1 MTFTLC
7 LIETYLYNV
16 HQLKPCIIMI
26 CCTVIDVSPWDG
38 ISVFMMHN
46 VLVSY
51 SLLVSSL
58 LSKAWFGQIFTYSLP
73 PFISAANICTTLS
86 LWKST
91 DCASQG
97 VVLLPILPILGLHFQ
112 FSKLIFSLVT
122 GYLLRSLSCLF
133 FPSLGTTQ
141 IQTSFLLCAL
151 SASLPY
157 PVHPNSFLSAQNT

>member
-7 LIETYLYNV
+7 LIETYFYNV
-16 HQLKPCIIMI
+16 HQLRPCIIMI
-26 CCTVIDVSPWDG
+26 YCTVIDVSPWYG

-58 LSKAWFGQIFTYSLP
+58 LSKTWFGQIFTYSLTL
-73 PFISAANICTTLS
+73 FISAANICTTFS

-91 DCASQG
+91 DRASQG
-97 VVLLPILPILGLHFQ
+97 VILLPILGLHFQ

-122 GYLLRSLSCLF
+122 GHLLRSLSCLF

-157 PVHPNSFLSAQNT
+157 SVHPNSFLSAQNT